1 MPKFDDL
8 FDACLPEKANHH
20 TNPSLKIQQPS
31 NMARHITLLLVV
43 VVAVAFLASPVA
55 AFGAGNIASI
65 SKIEGHNWRHG
76 DIEDLL
82 KTVAFLRGHKWTSM
96 MIKRAYF
103 GNWLRDYSQA
113 VDVGTLKGVQADTIR
128 VLVWVLAFMSFGYAT
143 LEFEVTAERLGVY
156 RPEEHID
163 NPKDYADNV
172 DARQYDQ
179 RLRGPVEQIELAID
193 PNTGMK
199 NYIANES
206 GGWATSLGYIKY
218 SFARSIHFGRLY
230 THGAQ
235 KGREE
240 DLCEALRCLGQG
252 LHCLEDFGAH
262 TNYTELSLRELG
274 FQNVFPHVGSQ
285 TMINLRGMQVYPL
298 VTGTFGGVDF
308 LHSVLGE
315 ATDHI
320 TQTEVN
326 ETEVEQLDA
335 ALSNA
340 AASQHNGARGAG
352 DPASNA
358 SGFTD
363 LLAQIPGTG
372 GLVQEAIQLQADSDA
387 QAAQNERVSGSRGVN
402 SGMYEPYQ
410 NEYGGARASNPT
422 SFGQQT
428 GGQGNYQ
435 APPGSQGGPPG
446 PGISGVNVNI
456 DPQQA
461 IAKIYPLLA
470 FRDRV
475 VRSIAG
481 FVEKIPGLEK
491 MIETISEKV
500 TLFVMGLMAPF
511 VKPIIAAASNA
522 LKQGSGTVVSASQK
536 QQYLVWNDQTSS
548 DPTHSMLSK
557 DHFSNI
563 LNEPAGQVAAVIL
576 QYVAPRV
583 IYGWDHPDVPEHE
596 ILNDVSRVFHHPA
609 ARDMNC
615 EVQREMFA
623 VVENWVHARPD
634 RGQNL
639 DQVLSSES
647 VKTGHNHKVANFQQS
662 LQPLEHQLQGMSTSH
677 SATAGSPFAMFGQQQ
692 RAVDSELKGEQ
703 SYSGYGGPAPQ
714 DYGQASYGQAPQ
726 PAGFAAEGGSAFPTA
741 YQQGYDAPYEQTQA
755 PQQQQ
760 GAYQQGYPG
769 QGYQQGGYG
778 GYQDEQQGQGQGG
791 GYGRY

>member
-1 MPKFDDL
+1 M
-8 FDACLPEKANHH
+8 ACHFTL
-20 TNPSLKIQQPS
+20 L
-31 NMARHITLLLVV
+31 LLLVV
-43 VVAVAFLASPVA
+43 ALTLIPSAT

-65 SKIEGHNWRHG
+65 SAIEGHNWRHG

-113 VDVGTLKGVQADTIR
+113 VDVGTLKGCQADTIR
-128 VLVWVLAFMSFGYAT
+128 VLVWVLGFMSFGYAT
-143 LEFEVTAERLGVY
+143 IEFEVTAERLGVY

-172 DARQYDQ
+172 DARQYDP
-179 RLRGPVEQIELAID
+179 RLRGPVQQIELAVD

-218 SFARSIHFGRLY
+218 SFLRSMHFGRMY
-230 THGAQ
+230 THGSQ
-235 KGREE
+235 KGKEE

-262 TNYTELSLRELG
+262 TNYAELSLRELG

-285 TMINLRGMQVYPL
+285 TMINLRGKQVFPL

-315 ATDHI
+315 ATDHV

-340 AASQHNGARGAG
+340 AATQNHGARGVG

-363 LLAQIPGTG
+363 LLASIPGTG
-372 GLVQEAIQLQADSDA
+372 SLVQEAIQLQADSDA
-387 QAAQNERVSGSRGVN
+387 QASQNECMAGGSRDM
-402 SGMYEPYQ
+402 SGGGYNAYQ
-410 NEYGGARASNPT
+410 DEYGATRASTN
-422 SFGQQT
+422 F
-428 GGQGNYQ
+428 Q
-435 APPGSQGGPPG
+435 APPGSVGGPPG
-446 PGISGVNVNI
+446 PGLPGVTI

-461 IAKIYPLLA
+461 MAKIYPLLA

-475 VRSIAG
+475 VRSISG

-491 MIETISEKV
+491 MIDTISEKV

-536 QQYLVWNDQTSS
+536 QQYLVWHDQTSS

-563 LNEPAGQVAAVIL
+563 LNEPAGQVAAVVL

-583 IYGWDHPDVPEHE
+583 IYGWDHPEVEDSE

-609 ARDMNC
+609 ARDSSC
-615 EVQREMFA
+615 EIHRQMFA
-623 VVENWVHARPD
+623 VMEKWVHSLPD
-634 RGQNL
+634 RGQSLN
-639 DQVLSSES
+639 QSLSSES
-647 VKTGHNHKVANFQQS
+647 VKAGRNHKVADFQQS
-662 LQPLEHQLQGMSTSH
+662 LQPLEHELQNATSGSH
-677 SATAGSPFAMFGQQQ
+677 STTAGGPFAMFAQQQ
-692 RAVDSELKGEQ
+692 RSVDSDIKGEQ
-703 SYSGYGGPAPQ
+703 SYTGYGGAAPQ
-714 DYGQASYGQAPQ
+714 DYSQASYAQGPPE
-726 PAGFAAEGGSAFPTA
+726 PAGYAAEGGSAYPTA
-741 YQQGYDAPYEQTQA
+741 YSQGYDAPYAQTQQQP
-755 PQQQQ
+755 PQQGGYQ
-760 GAYQQGYPG
+760 G
-769 QGYQQGGYG
+769 GYQQGQEGPYG
-778 GYQDEQQGQGQGG
+778 EYRDEHRNQQGHGQGYGQGG
-791 GYGRY
+791 GYGGRY

>member
-1 MPKFDDL
+1 
-8 FDACLPEKANHH
+8 
-20 TNPSLKIQQPS
+20 
-31 NMARHITLLLVV
+31 MASHITFLLLVV
-43 VVAVAFLASPVA
+43 IALFLLPSPAA

-96 MIKRAYF
+96 MVKRAYF

-172 DARQYDQ
+172 DARQFDQ

-199 NYIANES
+199 NYIANEN

-274 FQNVFPHVGSQ
+274 FQGVFPHVGSQ
-285 TMINLRGMQVYPL
+285 TLINLHGKQVYPL

-335 ALSNA
+335 ALSSA
-340 AASQHNGARGAG
+340 AASQNHGARGAG

-363 LLAQIPGTG
+363 LLSQIPGTG

-387 QAAQNERVSGSRGVN
+387 QAAQNESMSGSRDVN
-402 SGMYEPYQ
+402 NAMYEPYQ
-410 NEYGGARASNPT
+410 SEYGGARASNPT

-428 GGQGNYQ
+428 AGQGNYQ

-446 PGISGVNVNI
+446 PGIPGVNVNI

-500 TLFVMGLMAPF
+500 TVFVMGLMAPF

-563 LNEPAGQVAAVIL
+563 LNEPSGQVAAVIL

-583 IYGWDHPDVPEHE
+583 IYGWDHLDAPERE
-596 ILNDVSRVFHHPA
+596 ILDDVSRVFHHPA

-615 EVQREMFA
+615 EVHRQMFS
-623 VVENWVHARPD
+623 VVERWVQARPD
-634 RGQNL
+634 RGQSLN
-639 DQVLSSES
+639 QTLSSES
-647 VKTGHNHKVANFQQS
+647 VKAGHNHKVANFQQS
-662 LQPLEHQLQGMSTSH
+662 LQPLEQQLQGMSTSH

-692 RAVDSELKGEQ
+692 RDVDSQLKGEQ

-714 DYGQASYGQAPQ
+714 DYGQASYGQAPE

-741 YQQGYDAPYEQTQA
+741 YQQGYDAPYEQTQPP
-755 PQQQQ
+755 PQQHQQ
-760 GAYQQGYPG
+760 QEGRYQQGHPN

-778 GYQDEQQGQGQGG
+778 EYKDENQGYGQGG